1 MPTAPPTTRDPSVE
15 AHVFWFRF
23 RNEIIAALVL
33 LVLAIIGLAGYGFY
47 SEQRNSTAA
56 AALATAKKAQDYQEV
71 IARYP
76 HTPAAASAQL
86 LLAQAQHNERN
97 FAASNVTLQEFI
109 DKHPNHELI
118 ATARM
123 AMASN
128 LEAMGKIDEPLAI
141 YQQVVMMDAPPEEQS
156 VIAKIQDVFGKPKQ
170 KQKNFNAPLALVSQI
185 HLLKA
190 KNQPDAARR
199 VCETIIAQYG
209 DSFWSGEARRELR
222 SLRSSTPTQPAVPSP
237 MSLSP
242 YSAGPSSVPPVPQGP
257 MALPGNPSAAPT
269 PSSPTPPK

>member
-1 MPTAPPTTRDPSVE
+1 MPTVPPTTRDPAVD

-23 RNEIIAALVL
+23 KNEIVAALVL
-33 LVLAIIGLAGYGFY
+33 LILAILGLAAYHFY

-56 AALATAKKAQDYQEV
+56 EALAAAKKAQDYQQV

-76 HTPAAASAQL
+76 NTPAGASARL
-86 LLAQAQHNERN
+86 LLAEAQRNERN
-97 FAASNVTLQEFI
+97 FAASNATLQEFI
-109 DKHPNHELI
+109 DKYPNHELI
-118 ATARM
+118 SAARM
-123 AMASN
+123 AMAAN
-128 LEAMGKIDEPLAI
+128 LEAMGKIDEALAM
-141 YQQVVMMDAPPEEQS
+141 YQQVAMADAPAEEES
-156 VIAKIQDVFGKPKQ
+156 VIDKIQDVFGKQKT

-222 SLRSSTPTQPAVPSP
+222 LLKPTVPPQLPA

-242 YSAGPSSVPPVPQGP
+242 YSAGPSSVPPAPQGP
-257 MALPGNPSAAPT
+257 MALPGNPPAAPT
-269 PSSPTPPK
+269 PGSPPKP